1 MKHNVDIG
9 HGSGSLIKYT
19 FKSITLRGKNDKYKI
34 LWYR

>member
-9 HGSGSLIKYT
+9 HGSGSLI
-19 FKSITLRGKNDKYKI
+19 KSITLRGKNDKYKI